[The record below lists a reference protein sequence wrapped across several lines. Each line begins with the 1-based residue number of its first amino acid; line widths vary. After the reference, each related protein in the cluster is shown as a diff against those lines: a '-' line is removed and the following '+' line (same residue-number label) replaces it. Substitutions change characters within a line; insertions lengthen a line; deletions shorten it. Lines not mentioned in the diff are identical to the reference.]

1 MGGANEDAAP
11 QLKGTPPTVV
21 EEPWAGAVGAEGRG
35 GVLLGIAARGTVVLA
50 ECVAPGTIQAR
61 GTAQQVLGRFT
72 HGGQGQGGSQNLRFV
87 DRGLSYT
94 GLFCEGFLYLVVARL
109 DCGAEKPRL
118 CLGGMREALQGD
130 LLKKGSKAKAGA
142 LQRQLEPKIRTCL
155 HQSLGTQAGG
165 KLGEAKQNL
174 QDIQVI
180 MSQNIE
186 KILDRGEKLETLTY
200 KTENLMVHSAQFHN
214 KARQLRRQI
223 WLQHMKMTGIVVL
236 IVLIIVAVVVVTVIK
251 PF

>member
-1 MGGANEDAAP
+1 
-11 QLKGTPPTVV
+11 
-21 EEPWAGAVGAEGRG
+21 
-35 GVLLGIAARGTVVLA
+35 
-50 ECVAPGTIQAR
+50 
-61 GTAQQVLGRFT
+61 
-72 HGGQGQGGSQNLRFV
+72 
-87 DRGLSYT
+87 
-94 GLFCEGFLYLVVARL
+94 
-109 DCGAEKPRL
+109 
-118 CLGGMREALQGD
+118 MREALQGD
-130 LLKKGSKAKAGA
+130 LLKKGGKAKAGA
-142 LQRQLEPKIRTCL
+142 LQRQLEPKIRKCL

-223 WLQHMKMTGIVVL
+223 WWQHMKMTGIVVL